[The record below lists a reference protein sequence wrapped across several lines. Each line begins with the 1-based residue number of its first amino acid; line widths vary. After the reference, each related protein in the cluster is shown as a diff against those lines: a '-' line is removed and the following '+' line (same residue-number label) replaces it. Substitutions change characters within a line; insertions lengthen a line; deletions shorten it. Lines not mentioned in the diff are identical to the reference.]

1 MPLRWLVCGIF
12 AIACA
17 GSTSLASA
25 AEKSVLGKMTLK
37 AADSWGYQL
46 QNVRSRLVAKDKF
59 DVLVVDYSRDGSEA
73 RAFSREAVARMRQ
86 RGNEPERIVLAY
98 LSIGEAE
105 AYRYYWQPVWT
116 SIVDQGP
123 VPKGLKGFQGAPDG
137 KSIGAKGSKVP
148 LAEVTSAAPSWLA
161 AENPDW
167 RGNHLVRYWDP
178 GWQNIIFGSP
188 SAYLDKIIDVG
199 FDGVYLDKID
209 SNDDWQ
215 ATRPTAERDMVEF
228 VKALAAYARARHP
241 GFLIVPQNAE
251 ELLKHKDYLK
261 TIDAIAKEDLLYGG
275 AQRKDGEANPKAEFQ
290 LSKKYL
296 DLAQKAGRKV
306 LVVEYLS
313 ELTTIVRAN
322 KELTASGYVPFF
334 ARRALDEAPVSV
346 PDGAT
351 ASTLDIMTE

>member
-1 MPLRWLVCGIF
+1 MPLRWSAAGLF
-12 AIACA
+12 AIAYF
-17 GSTSLASA
+17 GSVPLASA

-37 AADSWGYQL
+37 AVDSWGYQL
-46 QNVRSRLVAKDKF
+46 QNVKSRLVAKDKF

-73 RAFSREAVARMRQ
+73 RAFSREAVTRMRH

-105 AYRYYWQPVWT
+105 AYRYYWQPAWT
-116 SIVDQGP
+116 STVDHGP
-123 VPKGLKGFQGAPDG
+123 VPRGFQGAPDG
-137 KSIGAKGSKVP
+137 KLIVAKDSKVP

-161 AENPDW
+161 AENPAW

-188 SAYLDKIIDVG
+188 SAYLDKIIDAG

-215 ATRPTAERDMVEF
+215 ATRPTAERDMVVF
-228 VKALAAYARARHP
+228 VTTLAAYARARHP

-275 AQRKDGEANPKAEFQ
+275 GQRKDGEANPKAEIK
-290 LSKKYL
+290 LSKKHL
-296 DLAQKAGRKV
+296 DLARKAGRKV
-306 LVVEYLS
+306 FVVEYLS
-313 ELTTIVRAN
+313 ELTAIVRAN
-322 KELTASGYVPFF
+322 KELTTYGYVPFF
-334 ARRALDEAPVSV
+334 ARRALDDAPVTV
-346 PDGAT
+346 PDRTIANT
-351 ASTLDIMTE
+351 PDTVTE

>member
-1 MPLRWLVCGIF
+1 MARRWLAAWIF
-12 AIACA
+12 AIAFA
-17 GSTSLASA
+17 GPMSLASA
-25 AEKSVLGKMTLK
+25 ADKSVLGKMTLK
-37 AADSWGYQL
+37 AVDSWGYQL

-59 DVLVVDYSRDGSEA
+59 DILVVDYSRDGTEA
-73 RAFSREAVARMRQ
+73 RAFSREAVARMRH
-86 RGNEPERIVLAY
+86 RGNGPERIVLAY

-105 AYRYYWQPVWT
+105 AYRYYWQPSWT
-116 SIVDQGP
+116 STAEHSLI
-123 VPKGLKGFQGAPDG
+123 PKGFRGATDG
-137 KSIGAKGSKVP
+137 NSIGVKDSKIP
-148 LAEVTSAAPSWLA
+148 LAELTSAAPSWLA
-161 AENPDW
+161 AENPAW

-178 GWQNIIFGSP
+178 VWQNIIFGSP
-188 SAYLDKIIDVG
+188 SAYLDKIIDAG
-199 FDGVYLDKID
+199 FDGAYLDKID

-215 ATRPTAERDMVEF
+215 ATRPTAERDMVAF
-228 VKALAAYARARHP
+228 VKTLAAYARARHP

-275 AQRKDGEANPKAEFQ
+275 AQRKDGEANPKAEIQ

-322 KELTASGYVPFF
+322 KTLTASGYVPFF
-334 ARRALDEAPVSV
+334 ARRALDESPATV

-351 ASTLDIMTE
+351 ASTLETLTE